1 MSKNM
6 KKFIACLL
14 LGVLLG
20 MIPPLLFAQQS
31 QNTQK
36 SNPEIESLEKR
47 VSELEEQ
54 LQAVENVEKM
64 DLQTKLAEANTKLA
78 NVEFGKFRRE
88 LRDSNDEWLKRW
100 SSWFVG
106 VIGFFVLVIGG
117 VGAVF
122 WFWLRSRADQLIT
135 DEVEKSIDR
144 FKRHL
149 S

>member
-117 VGAVF
+117 VGADFLV
-122 WFWLRSRADQLIT
+122 LA
-135 DEVEKSIDR
+135 
-144 FKRHL
+144 
-149 S
+149 